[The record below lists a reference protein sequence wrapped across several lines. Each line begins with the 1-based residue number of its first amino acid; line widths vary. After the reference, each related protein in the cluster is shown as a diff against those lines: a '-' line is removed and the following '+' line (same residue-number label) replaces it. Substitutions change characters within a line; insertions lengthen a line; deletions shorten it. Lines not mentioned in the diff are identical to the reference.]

1 MDKKT
6 LLYLID
12 RFKSQNITKEELHK
26 LQEFVA
32 ENPGA
37 DDLLDELFDEY
48 FNIMDIE
55 EPSEPSSKD
64 MYERIV
70 QELNLND
77 NIEEPKR
84 QSRLLYWA
92 TTAAV
97 LLMVAV
103 YFFLSPLLNQNQN
116 PLLTSA
122 KDENAIL
129 PGGARATVILD
140 DGTKISLDS
149 LAVDSTILLNGYAIV
164 KDENGLL
171 TYSLIDGQH
180 KDQQVVYNTIVT
192 PKGGEYKLNLPDGTR
207 IWVNASSKVRYPLNF
222 AKDSREV
229 QLEGEAYFD
238 VKHIREGERDL
249 PFIVFTNG
257 QKLEVLGT
265 TFNINSYGEQV
276 ETTLVEGAVKLN
288 FKGLAPRYLAP
299 NEQSSY
305 NEKENAVEVR
315 EVDPYY
321 TTAWKNQKFAFDDAS
336 MYEVMETIAR
346 WYDVEVSYEGDFSE
360 SSFNGTISRYEGFE
374 NLLEIIELTGK
385 VKFKVTGR
393 RVVVMN

>member
-37 DDLLDELFDEY
+37 DDLLDELFEEY
-48 FNIMDIE
+48 FQNMDLGG
-55 EPSEPSSKD
+55 PSEASSKD

-97 LLMVAV
+97 LLMVAG

-180 KDQQVVYNTIVT
+180 MDQQVVYNTIVT

-229 QLEGEAYFD
+229 QLEGEAFFD
-238 VKHIREGERDL
+238 VKHIRESERDL

-305 NEKENAVEVR
+305 NEKENVVEVR

-385 VKFKVTGR
+385 VKFKVSGR
-393 RVVVMN
+393 RVVVMR

>member
-6 LLYLID
+6 LKYLID
-12 RFKSQNITKEELHK
+12 RFKSQTITKEEFHK
-26 LQEFVA
+26 LQAFA
-32 ENPGA
+32 KENPGA
-37 DDLLDELFDEY
+37 DDLLDELFEEY
-48 FNIMDIE
+48 FHNLEIE
-55 EPSEPSSKD
+55 GPSEASSKD

-70 QELNLND
+70 QELHLSD
-77 NIEEPKR
+77 NIKEPKR
-84 QSRLLYWA
+84 KARALYWA
-92 TTAAV
+92 ATAAAI
-97 LLMVAV
+97 LIVAG
-103 YFFLSPLLNQNQN
+103 YFFLSPLLNQDQN

-122 KDENAIL
+122 KSESAIL
-129 PGGARATVILD
+129 PGSARATVILD
-140 DGTKISLDS
+140 DGCTVSLDS
-149 LAVDSTILLNGYAIV
+149 LPVDSTILLNGYAIV
-164 KDENGLL
+164 KDESGLL
-171 TYSLIDGQH
+171 TYSLIDGKH
-180 KDQQVVYNTIVT
+180 SDEQVVYNTIVT

-238 VKHIREGERDL
+238 VKHISEGERDL
-249 PFIVFTNG
+249 PFVVFTNG

-305 NEKENAVEVR
+305 NEKENAVKVR

-360 SSFNGTISRYEGFE
+360 SFFNGTISRYEGFE

-385 VKFKVTGR
+385 VKFKVSGR
-393 RVVVMN
+393 RVVVMR

>member
-1 MDKKT
+1 MDKRT
-6 LLYLID
+6 LKHLID
-12 RFKSQNITKEELHK
+12 RFKSQTITKEELHK
-26 LQEFVA
+26 LQAFA
-32 ENPGA
+32 KENPGA
-37 DDLLDELFDEY
+37 DDLLDELFEEY
-48 FNIMDIE
+48 FHNLDIE
-55 EPSEPSSKD
+55 GPSEASSKK
-64 MYERIV
+64 MYDRIV
-70 QELNLND
+70 QELNLGN
-77 NIEEPKR
+77 NIEESKR
-84 QSRLLYWA
+84 KARALYWVA
-92 TTAAV
+92 TAAAI
-97 LLMVAV
+97 LMVAG

-140 DGTKISLDS
+140 DGTTISLDS

-385 VKFKVTGR
+385 VKFKVSGR

>member
-1 MDKKT
+1 MDKRT
-6 LLYLID
+6 LKYLID
-12 RFKSQNITKEELHK
+12 RFKSQNITKDEFHK
-26 LQEFVA
+26 LQAFA
-32 ENPGA
+32 KENPGA

-55 EPSEPSSKD
+55 EPSEPSSKE

-70 QELNLND
+70 QELQLD
-77 NIEEPKR
+77 NKNAERKR
-84 QSRLLYWA
+84 KVHTFYWA
-92 TTAAV
+92 ASAAV
-97 LLMVAV
+97 LLMVAG
-103 YFFLSPLLNQNQN
+103 YFLFSLFNQAQN

-122 KDENAIL
+122 HNENNIL
-129 PGGARATVILD
+129 PGSARATVILD
-140 DGTKISLDS
+140 DGSTISLDS
-149 LAVDSTILLNGYAIV
+149 LSVDSTILLNGYAIV
-164 KDENGLL
+164 KDRNGLL
-171 TYSLIDGQH
+171 SYSLIDGHQSNQ
-180 KDQQVVYNTIVT
+180 KAVYNTIVT
-192 PKGGEYKLNLPDGTR
+192 PKGGGYKLNLPDGTR

-238 VKHIREGERDL
+238 VKRIREGEGEL
-249 PFIVFTNG
+249 PFIVYTNG

-265 TFNINSYGEQV
+265 IFNINSYGDLVQ
-276 ETTLVEGAVKLN
+276 TTLVEGAVKLN

-305 NEKENAVEVR
+305 NEKENTVELR

-321 TTAWKNQKFAFDDAS
+321 TIAWKNQKFAFDDAS
-336 MYEVMETIAR
+336 IYEVMETIAR

-385 VKFKVTGR
+385 VKFKVSGR
-393 RVVVMN
+393 RVVVMK

>member
-37 DDLLDELFDEY
+37 DDLLDELFEEY
-48 FNIMDIE
+48 FQNMDLGG
-55 EPSEPSSKD
+55 PSEASSKD

-97 LLMVAV
+97 LLMVAG

-305 NEKENAVEVR
+305 NEKENVVEVR

-385 VKFKVTGR
+385 VKFKVSGR